1 MKKDVKKKLE
11 ELGILVVYVFG
22 SRAIGRESRLSDL
35 DLGVVLKT
43 PVPGKD
49 TRSLY
54 TKLYQLFSAIYPSS
68 KKVDIV
74 FLQSAPLSLQYYA
87 VKEGKILF
95 EEDSRLRAD
104 YENMVVKQYLDFR
117 PVLDFFDRVTM
128 ERYGEA

>member
-1 MKKDVKKKLE
+1 MKKDIKKKLE
-11 ELGILVVYVFG
+11 ESGILVVYLFG
-22 SRAIGRESRLSDL
+22 SRAIGKGSRLSDV
-35 DLGVVLKT
+35 DLGIVLKN

-54 TKLYQLFSAIYPSS
+54 TKLYKLFVTIYASS
-68 KKVDIV
+68 KVDIV
-74 FLQSAPLSLQYYA
+74 FLQSAPLSLQYHA

-104 YENMVVKQYLDFR
+104 YENMVVKQYLDFK

-128 ERYGEA
+128 ERYGET